1 LAPTILAHLG
11 VHRLPAAMR
20 GAAVRT
26 DGGLRS
32 ASQRSLMARLR
43 VIGARRLEALAFL
56 LCGWAVLLLAAAVGR
71 GPGGP
76 RRRAWALRT
85 GALAVLWAPV
95 GALLGA
101 ALEPSAAVEFTAI
114 TLACLSLGALT
125 DALLPWPRAPIAP
138 ALAGLGALVAD
149 ALARTQ
155 LLMRS
160 LLGPD
165 PILGARF
172 YGFGNEL
179 KSALAVL
186 VLAAVAA
193 ATYPVGA
200 GTSPPSRRLASAAIA
215 TALAGALLVAI
226 EGWARIGAAV
236 GGVVLVCVGA
246 AIATV
251 TLLPART
258 TRRRALLVLLSPIAG
273 LATLAA
279 LDLAAAHG

>member
-76 RRRAWALRT
+76 RRRAWALRA
-85 GALAVLWAPV
+85 GALAVL
-95 GALLGA
+95 A
-101 ALEPSAAVEFTAI
+101 AA
-114 TLACLSLGALT
+114 
-125 DALLPWPRAPIAP
+125 
-138 ALAGLGALVAD
+138 
-149 ALARTQ
+149 
-155 LLMRS
+155 
-160 LLGPD
+160 
-165 PILGARF
+165 
-172 YGFGNEL
+172 
-179 KSALAVL
+179 
-186 VLAAVAA
+186 AA

-200 GTSPPSRRLASAAIA
+200 GTSPPSRRLARAAIA